1 MANVVGRKGQV
12 VIPKAVRNQLGV
24 EPGWLALPR
33 VVDDHV
39 EIHFIPPAPQESLMG
54 SLKKYVKT
62 SVPPGPEWDKARE
75 EAWAAA
81 AREKEAATRDEPET

>member
-33 VVDDHV
+33 VVDDHL
-39 EIHFIPPAPQESLMG
+39 EIRFIPPAPEESLMG
-54 SLKKYVKT
+54 SLKEYVKT
-62 SVPPGPEWDKARE
+62 SIPPGPEWDR
-75 EAWAAA
+75 
-81 AREKEAATRDEPET
+81 AREKARRESAWDKEMGAREASE